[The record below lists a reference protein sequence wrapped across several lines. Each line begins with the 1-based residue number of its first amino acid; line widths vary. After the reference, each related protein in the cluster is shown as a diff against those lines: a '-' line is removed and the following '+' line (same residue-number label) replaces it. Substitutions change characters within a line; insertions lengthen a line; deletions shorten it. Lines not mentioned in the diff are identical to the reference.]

1 MAEKREYPLIPSER
15 ADDIHNIERMDS
27 ADLVLFLAGN
37 QFMAAA
43 RLLNSFKYLNPDI
56 REIFY
61 ETLPPGLELR
71 QILAGGAMFRGIK
84 LTGRPDV
91 YTSVTHEAME
101 RLKAA
106 GRVNEYFVYLR
117 NRLALM
123 VARGNPRGIS
133 SIEDLARDDVV
144 VSQPGE
150 LEDIRHY
157 TRLMYVAFGGEELA
171 RRVMEQKR
179 TEGTTLNTTVH
190 HRETPLRI
198 KQGTADAGPVWYTEV
213 LSAQNQGLEV
223 DAVEVGREFDQRDN
237 VRYYCAALTDAPNP
251 VNAIRFIEFII
262 SAPAR
267 DVFKEYGFLTD

>member
-1 MAEKREYPLIPSER
+1 MADRSEIPLIPPER

-43 RLLNSFKYLNPDI
+43 KLLNSFKSLHPDV

-71 QILAGGAMFRGIK
+71 QILAGGAMFRGVV

-91 YTSVTHEAME
+91 YTSVTGEAME
-101 RLKAA
+101 KLKAA
-106 GRVNEYFVYLR
+106 GRVKEYSIYLR

-133 SIEDLARDDVV
+133 SLKDLARDDVV

-157 TRLMYVAFGGEELA
+157 TRLMYAAFGGEELA
-171 RRVMEQKR
+171 RRVMERKR
-179 TEGTTLNTTVH
+179 AEGTTVETTVH
-190 HRETPLRI
+190 HRETPRKI
-198 KQGTADAGPVWYTEV
+198 TEGAADAGPVWYTEV
-213 LSAQNQGLEV
+213 LNAQDEGLEV
-223 DAVEVGREFDQRDN
+223 EAVEVGREFDQRDN

-251 VNAIRFIEFII
+251 DNARRFVEFLTSP
-262 SAPAR
+262 SAR
-267 DVFKEYGFLTD
+267 EVFREYGFLAD

>member
-1 MAEKREYPLIPSER
+1 MVEKREYPLIPSER

-37 QFMAAA
+37 QFMAAEE
-43 RLLNSFKYLNPDI
+43 LLNAFKSRYPGI

-71 QILAGGAMFRGIK
+71 QILAGGAMFRGK
-84 LTGRPDV
+84 RLTGRADV
-91 YTSVTHEAME
+91 YTSVTREAME
-101 RLKAA
+101 TLKAA
-106 GRVNEYFVYLR
+106 GRVKEYSAYLR
-117 NRLALM
+117 NRLVLM

-133 SIEDLARDDVV
+133 SIKDLARDDVV

-171 RRVMEQKR
+171 HRVMERKR
-179 TEGTTLNTTVH
+179 AEGTTLDTTVH

-198 KQGTADAGPVWYTEV
+198 TKGMADAGPVWYTEV
-213 LSAQNQGLEV
+213 LSAQNKGLKV
-223 DAVEVGREFDQRDN
+223 DVVEVGREFDQRDK
-237 VRYYCAALTDAPNP
+237 VRYYCTALTDAPNP
-251 VNAIRFIEFII
+251 DNAKRFVEFLI
-262 SAPAR
+262 SPPAR
-267 DVFKEYGFLTD
+267 DVFREYGFLTE